1 MHVAYI
7 QYYACNLYPM
17 SNLDLSLIRVLCA
30 VYETRSAS
38 RAAQALSMTQPAVS
52 YALSRLRSVMT
63 NPLFVRSQ
71 NGMIPTALADH
82 LYEEFRRSLDII
94 DGTMTSVAKFVPANS
109 DRQFRIAMTD
119 IGEMIFLPPL
129 IQYLRR
135 EAPGVRIEVYQGT
148 PTETPHALATGQLDF
163 AVGYLPGILFRTS
176 DVEVFTERYV
186 CAFREKHSII
196 GKKLSLRAF
205 TACQHVVVSSIFNSH
220 NQVSEG
226 LLARGVRRT
235 IALQVSHFT
244 SLPTILAETDLVA
257 VVPSRVAKFWVSKHR
272 LKYLPIPVS
281 LPGIVVRVHWDRR
294 FHLDRGHSWMRTAI
308 INTIS
313 KL

>member
-1 MHVAYI
+1 
-7 QYYACNLYPM
+7 M
-17 SNLDLSLIRVLCA
+17 SHLDLSLIRVLCA
-30 VYETRSAS
+30 VYETRGAS
-38 RAAQALSMTQPAVS
+38 RAAHALSMTQPAVS
-52 YALSRLRSVMT
+52 YALRQLRSVMT
-63 NPLFVRSQ
+63 NPLFVRTR
-71 NGMIPTALADH
+71 NGMIPTALADD
-82 LYEEFRRSLDII
+82 LYKEFRRSLDII
-94 DGTMTSVAKFVPANS
+94 DGTMTSVAKFEPANS
-109 DRQFRIAMTD
+109 DRQFRVAMTD

-135 EAPGVRIEVYQGT
+135 EAPGVRIEACQDT

-163 AVGYLPGILFRTS
+163 AVGYLPGILDRTS

-186 CAFREKHSII
+186 CAFRKKHNII

-205 TACQHVVVSSIFNSH
+205 SACQHVVVSSIFNSH

-244 SLPTILAETDLVA
+244 SLPTILSETNLVA
-257 VVPSRVAKFWVSKHR
+257 VVPSRVAKFWASKHR

-294 FHLDRGHSWMRTAI
+294 FHLDRGHSWMRTVI
-308 INTIS
+308 INTLS